1 MVGRNNAVMKWILLA
16 VLFVAII
23 LAFNHQTLHNN
34 MSREVPETSEMTGK
48 NQKKSDDS
56 KSFSIQP
63 KTQTTIRINVEA
75 YPLSFENAKERDP
88 RLESTTHDNKQ
99 HDDAPESAPAN
110 TSHHFVNYPQSNR
123 LMDPFCI
130 STLKPIFGDSPLKI
144 PKYLNFSKE
153 VLACMYHRYITTIQE
168 FCVEPKS
175 FGNPDNGGGFVCVDN
190 DLLRKGNC
198 RVVLFGAA
206 SNGPYMTHMENQ
218 YGCHINSYSGGKTFE
233 LHREVSKWMANEK
246 DIADNIDV
254 IMFNLTMSS
263 KDVLTVNKLLQKESI
278 ISRIRQIGIK
288 IYSDP
293 DIMTDEGY
301 RERLQM
307 FHNIY
312 RKGFRIFFYERDWS
326 CLPSNTTNYQFL
338 KCYSVYFI
346 KPQKIVPQQ
355 ITIPTNEILNKMTSE
370 EILRLYDRFLSSF
383 HIMCQQ
389 NIRFGN
395 IKDGGWNVC
404 HDWKY
409 RPKPPCLI
417 YSIGIANDWS
427 FDEQVS
433 RTYGCKI
440 YSFDPSINLPNH
452 QHSSKVWFYNV
463 GIGGNNFVNKQ
474 NWTIMTLDAIANML
488 QHNEQV
494 IDIVKMD
501 AEGAE
506 WDSIQQMVN
515 SGILNR
521 VKQLY
526 LEFHSAHSPDRL
538 ALVRQLYDVGF
549 RIFWTHKNPWHL
561 NFMPLD
567 GGVTSAGFETYFIN
581 TKLFKS

>member
-1 MVGRNNAVMKWILLA
+1 MVGRNNAIMKWVLLA

-23 LAFNHQTLHNN
+23 LAFNRQTLHRS
-34 MSREVPETSEMTGK
+34 MSREVPETTDISK
-48 NQKKSDDS
+48 KIPQKPDES
-56 KSFSIQP
+56 KSLSSQQN
-63 KTQTTIRINVEA
+63 TRTTIRINVDA
-75 YPLSFENAKERDP
+75 DPYSKERGP
-88 RLESTTHDNKQ
+88 RLETTTHDNKQ
-99 HDDAPESAPAN
+99 HDHAPESGPAN
-110 TSHHFVNYPQSNR
+110 TIHLFVKDPQSNR

-130 STLKPIFGDSPLKI
+130 STLQSVFGDSPFII

-168 FCVEPKS
+168 VCVEPKS

-218 YGCHINSYSGGKTFE
+218 YGCRINSYSGGKSFE

-246 DIADNIDV
+246 DINEDIDV
-254 IMFNLTMSS
+254 IMLNLTMSS
-263 KDVLTVNKLLQKESI
+263 KDVLIVNKLLQTESI
-278 ISRIRQIGIK
+278 ISRIKQIGFK
-288 IYSDP
+288 IYADP
-293 DIMTDEGY
+293 DKMVGEGY

-312 RKGFRIFFYERDWS
+312 RIGFRIFFYERDWS
-326 CLPSNTTNYQFL
+326 CLPSNTTSYQFL
-338 KCYSVYFI
+338 KCYSVYLI

-355 ITIPTNEILNKMTSE
+355 ITIPTNEILNKMTSD
-370 EILRLYDRFLSSF
+370 EILRIYDRFLSSF
-383 HIMCQQ
+383 HLMCQQ
-389 NIRFGN
+389 YIRFGN

-404 HDWKY
+404 HDRKY

-427 FDEQVS
+427 FDEQIS
-433 RTYGCKI
+433 RTYGCKV

-452 QHSSKVWFYNV
+452 QHSSKVWFYNI
-463 GIGGNNFVNKQ
+463 GIGGNNFVNQQ

-488 QHNEQV
+488 HHSDKI

-506 WDSIQQMVN
+506 WNSIQQMVN